1 MDSQQE
7 SSQLAWEQFERI
19 FQDMKVGTDVADL
32 KTDTLPN
39 LDSYETVVVLMSDL
53 EPLKEGIIEISNWV
67 KSGGSAMFAMALQKD
82 TYASLIEQKLGIISS
97 GYENSFVDSI
107 YFDSDFLIGGGKNY
121 AITDG
126 FDSARQLELS
136 EKAQVYAWAKEPGGI
151 PLIWENA
158 YGDGKFVVDNFGLYE
173 KAVRGFY
180 AASYSLLTDIGV
192 YPVIN
197 GSAFY
202 LDDFPSP
209 VPSGDGTYV
218 KRDYGTSIQEFYSN
232 IWWPDMLN
240 LASQYGLK
248 YTGVMIENYEDKTDG
263 EITKQTDNER
273 FQYFGNMVLHQGVN

>member
-1 MDSQQE
+1 
-7 SSQLAWEQFERI
+7 
-19 FQDMKVGTDVADL
+19 
-32 KTDTLPN
+32 
-39 LDSYETVVVLMSDL
+39 
-53 EPLKEGIIEISNWV
+53 
-67 KSGGSAMFAMALQKD
+67 MFAMALQKD

-197 GSAFY
+197 GFG
-202 LDDFPSP
+202 LL
-209 VPSGDGTYV
+209 SG
-218 KRDYGTSIQEFYSN
+218 
-232 IWWPDMLN
+232 
-240 LASQYGLK
+240 
-248 YTGVMIENYEDKTDG
+248 
-263 EITKQTDNER
+263 
-273 FQYFGNMVLHQGVN
+273 